1 MAEIFQKSAELI
13 KASPEAPEMIITPFF
28 ENAKVNEEH
37 TVHYEKLKVKVQ
49 NFKCK
54 LHGGLEAF
62 GRRRLLVDRMFSLI
76 NQAEKETKQIGISMV
91 SEK

>member
-1 MAEIFQKSAELI
+1 
-13 KASPEAPEMIITPFF
+13 MIITPFF

-37 TVHYEKLKVKVQ
+37 AKHYEELKVKVQ

-54 LHGGLEAF
+54 LYGGLEAF

-76 NQAEKETKQIGISMV
+76 N
-91 SEK
+91 